1 MIVETGAFALI
12 LAFALAALQTGLAT
26 AGRLR
31 RSPVLAGAAEGA
43 AIAAAFAVAVSFAA
57 LIFAFV
63 VSDFS
68 VANVAAN
75 SHTDKPMLYK
85 VAGAWGSHE
94 GSLVL
99 WCLVLTGFGAVLALE
114 LALGGGALCAAG
126 DGYT

>member
-1 MIVETGAFALI
+1 MIVELGAFALI
-12 LAFALAALQTGLAT
+12 LALVLSVLQTGMAA

-43 AIAAAFAVAVSFAA
+43 ALACAGVVALAFAVLILAFA
-57 LIFAFV
+57 

-85 VAGAWGSHE
+85 VSAAWGSHE
-94 GSLVL
+94 GSMLL
-99 WCLVLTGFGAVLALE
+99 WVFGSRRLE
-114 LALGGGALCAAG
+114 LPPS
-126 DGYT
+126 

>member
-12 LAFALAALQTGLAT
+12 LALALAALQTGLAT

-43 AIAAAFAVAVSFAA
+43 ALAAALAVAVAFAA

-68 VANVAAN
+68 GAIVAAH
-75 SHTDKPMLYK
+75 SHT
-85 VAGAWGSHE
+85 AR
-94 GSLVL
+94 
-99 WCLVLTGFGAVLALE
+99 AL
-114 LALGGGALCAAG
+114 L
-126 DGYT
+126 